1 MSKPAAPVGTSS
13 RKRSGSENR
22 ARGNIVA
29 FRVSEEERAELEQ
42 AAELA
47 GLTLGSYV
55 RQRVLTA
62 PKTRAVRRP
71 PIEQKLLAQ
80 LLGQLGRVGGNIHQI
95 VKHMNFGSGVMHDE
109 LRPALASFEAA
120 AAAILQAMGRGQR

>member
-1 MSKPAAPVGTSS
+1 MSEPTAPVGTS

-22 ARGNIVA
+22 ARGGVVA

-47 GLTLGSYV
+47 GLSLGSYV
-55 RQRVLTA
+55 RQRVLTS

-80 LLGQLGRVGGNIHQI
+80 LLGQLGKAGGNIHQI
-95 VKHMNFGSGVMHDE
+95 LKHMNFGAGVMHDE
-109 LRPALASFEAA
+109 LRSALASFEEA
-120 AAAILQAMGRGQR
+120 AAAIMDAMGRGQR

>member
-1 MSKPAAPVGTSS
+1 MSEPTAPVGTS

-22 ARGNIVA
+22 ARGGVVA

-71 PIEQKLLAQ
+71 PIEQKVLAQ

-95 VKHMNFGSGVMHDE
+95 VRHMNFGGVVMHDE
-109 LRPALASFEAA
+109 LRPALASFEEAA
-120 AAAILQAMGRGQR
+120 EAILQAMGRGQR

>member
-1 MSKPAAPVGTSS
+1 MSEPTAPVDTS

-22 ARGNIVA
+22 ARSGVVA

-47 GLTLGSYV
+47 GLSLGSYV
-55 RQRVLTA
+55 RQRVLTS

-80 LLGQLGRVGGNIHQI
+80 LLGQLGKTGGNIHQI
-95 VKHMNFGSGVMHDE
+95 LKHMNFGAGVMHSE
-109 LRPALASFEAA
+109 LRSALVSFEEAA
-120 AAAILQAMGRGQR
+120 GAIMEAMGRGQR

>member
-22 ARGNIVA
+22 ARGGIVA

-55 RQRVLTA
+55 RQRVLAA

-120 AAAILQAMGRGQR
+120 AEAILQAMGRGQR

>member
-1 MSKPAAPVGTSS
+1 MSEPATPVGTS

-22 ARGNIVA
+22 ARGGVVA

-47 GLTLGSYV
+47 GLSLGSYV

-80 LLGQLGRVGGNIHQI
+80 LLGQLGKAGGNIHQI
-95 VKHMNFGSGVMHDE
+95 LKHMNFGAGVMHDE
-109 LRPALASFEAA
+109 LRSALVSFEEAA
-120 AAAILQAMGRGQR
+120 AAIMEAMGRGQR

>member
-1 MSKPAAPVGTSS
+1 MSEPAAPVGTSS

-29 FRVSEEERAELEQ
+29 FRVSQEERAELEQ

>member
-1 MSKPAAPVGTSS
+1 MNEPVGPASLS
-13 RKRSGSENR
+13 KKKKSGTNTR
-22 ARGNIVA
+22 QRGGVIG
-29 FRVSEEERAELEQ
+29 FRVSESERAELEK
-42 AAELA
+42 AAERA

-55 RQRVLTA
+55 RARLLSA

-80 LLGQLGRVGGNIHQI
+80 LLGQLGRAGGNIHQI

-109 LRPALASFEAA
+109 LRAALKAFEESAASIMES
-120 AAAILQAMGRGQR
+120 MGRGQR

>member
-1 MSKPAAPVGTSS
+1 MSEPTAPVDTS
-13 RKRSGSENR
+13 RKKSGSENR

-55 RQRVLTA
+55 RQRVLAA

>member
-1 MSKPAAPVGTSS
+1 MSEPAAPVGTSS

-55 RQRVLTA
+55 RQRVLAA

-71 PIEQKLLAQ
+71 PLEQKLLAQ

>member
-1 MSKPAAPVGTSS
+1 MSEPAAPVGTSS

-22 ARGNIVA
+22 ARGGIVA

-95 VKHMNFGSGVMHDE
+95 VRHMNFGGVVMHDE
-109 LRPALASFEAA
+109 LRPALASFEEAA
-120 AAAILQAMGRGQR
+120 EAILQAMGRGQR

>member
-1 MSKPAAPVGTSS
+1 MSEPTAPVDTS

-22 ARGNIVA
+22 ARSGVVA

-47 GLTLGSYV
+47 GLSLGSYV

-80 LLGQLGRVGGNIHQI
+80 LLGQLGKAGGNIHQI
-95 VKHMNFGSGVMHDE
+95 LKHMNFGAGVMHDE
-109 LRPALASFEAA
+109 LRSALVSFEEAA
-120 AAAILQAMGRGQR
+120 AAIMEAMGRGQR

>member
-1 MSKPAAPVGTSS
+1 M
-13 RKRSGSENR
+13 KRSGRVNR
-22 ARGNIVA
+22 ARGSIVA

-71 PIEQKLLAQ
+71 PIEQKVLAQ

-95 VKHMNFGSGVMHDE
+95 VRHMNFGGVVMHDE
-109 LRPALASFEAA
+109 LRPALASFEEAA
-120 AAAILQAMGRGQR
+120 EAILQAMGRGQR

>member
-55 RQRVLTA
+55 RQRVLAA

>member
-1 MSKPAAPVGTSS
+1 MSEPAAPVDTS

-22 ARGNIVA
+22 ARSGVVA

-47 GLTLGSYV
+47 GLSLGSYV

-80 LLGQLGRVGGNIHQI
+80 LLGQLGKAGGNIHQI
-95 VKHMNFGSGVMHDE
+95 LKHMNFGAGVMHDE
-109 LRPALASFEAA
+109 LRSALVSFEEAA
-120 AAAILQAMGRGQR
+120 AAIMEAMGRGQR

>member
-55 RQRVLTA
+55 RQRVLAA

-120 AAAILQAMGRGQR
+120 AEAILQAMGRGQR

>member
-1 MSKPAAPVGTSS
+1 MSEPTAPVGTS

-22 ARGNIVA
+22 ARGGVVA

-47 GLTLGSYV
+47 GLSLGSYV

-80 LLGQLGRVGGNIHQI
+80 LLGQLGKAGGNIHQI
-95 VKHMNFGSGVMHDE
+95 LKHMNFGAGVMHDE
-109 LRPALASFEAA
+109 LRSALVSFEEAA
-120 AAAILQAMGRGQR
+120 AAIMEAMGRGQR

>member
-1 MSKPAAPVGTSS
+1 MSKPAAPVGKSS
-13 RKRSGSENR
+13 KKRSGSENR
-22 ARGNIVA
+22 ARGSVVA

-71 PIEQKLLAQ
+71 PIEQKVLAQ

-109 LRPALASFEAA
+109 LRPALASFEEAA
-120 AAAILQAMGRGQR
+120 GAILQAMGRGQR

>member
-1 MSKPAAPVGTSS
+1 MESPTGPEKIKKGWRQGTE
-13 RKRSGSENR
+13 KRQLSF
-22 ARGNIVA
+22 IVN
-29 FRVSEEERAELEQ
+29 FRVNEQERAELRA
-42 AAELA
+42 AAERA

-55 RQRVLTA
+55 RERVLSA

-71 PIEQKLLAQ
+71 PIEKVLLAQ

-109 LRPALASFEAA
+109 LRSALTSFEEAA
-120 AAAILQAMGRGQR
+120 AAIMDAMGRKKP